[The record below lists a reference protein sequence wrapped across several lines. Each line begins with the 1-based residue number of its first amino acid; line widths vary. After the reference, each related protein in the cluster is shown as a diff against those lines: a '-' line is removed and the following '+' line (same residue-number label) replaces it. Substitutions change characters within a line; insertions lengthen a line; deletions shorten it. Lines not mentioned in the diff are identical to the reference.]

1 MIQGNDKVT
10 GRYLDGRYAEVYR
23 HQGYP
28 ICTLKAAAPLDGD
41 SLGYVIDDMKFSG
54 MEFTM
59 WRQRWR
65 RSTGYIR
72 RVGKVQKSRNTA

>member
-1 MIQGNDKVT
+1 MIQVDDKVT

-23 HQGYP
+23 HKGYL

-54 MEFTM
+54 MEFNHVEAAMETID
-59 WRQRWR
+59 RI
-65 RSTGYIR
+65 YP
-72 RVGKVQKSRNTA
+72 